1 VVWLLSRGFGAGLS
15 AYREG
20 MAVAE
25 DERAHRV
32 VADVSRA
39 AELAEQR
46 LGGMGDRWRHTQAVA
61 ARARSASPAAAP
73 DDHDLLVAA
82 AWLHDVGYAD
92 SVART
97 GLHPLDGAEYLT
109 RLGFAPRLVALVA
122 HHSCARF
129 EAAERGLTE
138 PLATY
143 VRERGPVADAL
154 IYADMTT
161 GPSGE
166 TVTVADRIAEIL
178 ERYLPEHPVHRA
190 IARARGE
197 LVASVHRT
205 QPRLGTVDHP
215 M

>member
-1 VVWLLSRGFGAGLS
+1 
-15 AYREG
+15 

-25 DERAHRV
+25 GERTHRV

-39 AELAEQR
+39 AELSEQR

-61 ARARSASPAAAP
+61 TRAGSASPAVVP
-73 DDHDLLVAA
+73 DDRDLLVAA
-82 AWLHDVGYAD
+82 AWLHDIGYAD
-92 SVART
+92 SVADT

-143 VRERGPVADAL
+143 VRETGLVADAL
-154 IYADMTT
+154 IYADMTI
-161 GPSGE
+161 GPTGE
-166 TVTVADRIAEIL
+166 TVTVTDRVAEIL
-178 ERYLPEHPVHRA
+178 DRYPPVHPVHRA
-190 IARARGE
+190 IARARVE
-197 LVASVHRT
+197 LVASVKRT
-205 QPRLGTVDHP
+205 QQRLGYVDQP

>member
-1 VVWLLSRGFGAGLS
+1 MLWLTSGFDTALS
-15 AYREG
+15 AYRQW

-25 DERAHRV
+25 DERTHRV

-46 LGGMGDRWRHTQAVA
+46 LGGMGDRWLHTQAVA
-61 ARARSASPAAAP
+61 ARARSASPAVAP
-73 DDHDLLVAA
+73 DDRDLLVAA
-82 AWLHDVGYAD
+82 GWLHDIGYAD
-92 SVART
+92 SVAET

-129 EAAERGLTE
+129 EAAERGLKE

-143 VRERGPVADAL
+143 ARETGPVADAL

-161 GPSGE
+161 GPTGE
-166 TVTVADRIAEIL
+166 TVTVTDRIAEIL
-178 ERYLPEHPVHRA
+178 ERYPPEHPVHQA
-190 IARARGE
+190 IARASAE

-205 QPRLGTVDHP
+205 QQRLGAVGQP
-215 M
+215 I